1 MTQIDWSKP
10 IKFRGKDNPVRFVS
24 FIKNGAPGI
33 DKAVVI
39 YTIDSNPNYE
49 IVTTCDLDG
58 KCYALDVS
66 WDIINV
72 PIKKTYYA
80 NVYKVS
86 KSLAFGAI
94 YSSED
99 EAESWARSKD
109 FVKTISFEV
118 EEGE

>member
-1 MTQIDWSKP
+1 MTQINWARP

-24 FIKNGAPGI
+24 YIKNGAPGI
-33 DKAVVI
+33 NKVIVV
-39 YTIDSNPNYE
+39 YSIDSNPNYE
-49 IVTTCDLDG
+49 VIAICNTDGTFTLDP
-58 KCYALDVS
+58 S

-72 PIKKTYYA
+72 PTKKTYYA
-80 NVYKVS
+80 NVYKGTLGLS
-86 KSLAFGAI
+86 FGAI